1 MTRQELVKKNKA
13 RAISV
18 AEEPLI
24 RWLRPGFCA
33 STTRAGVRSQR
44 CRLGGKQQR
53 PRGSSAQD
61 HEQVIEVGG
70 LFILGTERHESRRI
84 DNQLR
89 GRAGRQGDPGESRFY
104 LSLEDDLMRIFA
116 KQWVST
122 LLERLGM
129 EEGVPIESKMIS
141 KRIEGAQKAVEAQ
154 NFESRKHLLEYDDVM
169 NKQREAVYGLRRQ
182 LLEGVDQRE
191 LILEDYVGGILSG
204 FLDEFAGE
212 RVRPDQW
219 NIKGSWRNLSTS
231 SG

>member
-1 MTRQELVKKNKA
+1 MIA
-13 RAISV
+13 A
-18 AEEPLI
+18 
-24 RWLRPGFCA
+24 
-33 STTRAGVRSQR
+33 
-44 CRLGGKQQR
+44 
-53 PRGSSAQD
+53 
-61 HEQVIEVGG
+61 GG

-122 LLERLGM
+122 LLERMGM
-129 EEGVPIESKMIS
+129 EEGEPIESKMIS

-204 FLDEFAGE
+204 MLDEFAGE
-212 RVRPDQW
+212 KLHPDQW
-219 NIKGSWRNLSTS
+219 DMKGLDEKLIDHFGLNSLR
-231 SG
+231 